1 MAARSRE
8 RAGGVDRILS
18 KLQSNIEAGNYYEAH
33 QMYRTIYFRYLS
45 QKNYKEL
52 LDLLYE
58 GSCTLLKLH
67 QHNSGADLAS
77 LVVDVLIKAG
87 SIVTSEDIDKL
98 ARLFSL
104 MLPESPE
111 RFKFLTGALKWSSQG
126 EDSHRRG
133 HPYLHQHIALI
144 LWKEKNYAQSRYHFI
159 HSSDGDG
166 CASMLVEYHVN
177 KGYPSEADLFITQ
190 AVLQFL
196 CLKNKSTA
204 SVVFY
209 SYTEKHPSVH
219 QGPPYLLPLLNFVW
233 FLLLAVESGKLAVF
247 NVLCEKYQPSISR
260 DPTYPE
266 YLSKIGQIFF
276 GLPPPPP
283 KQQGFL
289 NQQCSLKAVVKIL
302 QL

>member
-1 MAARSRE
+1 MHARRFADHLRE
-8 RAGGVDRILS
+8 ATAVPCPPRLFDQHALAFHHLDNPYLDSQRLDPHLPIWASVQDAMVLG
-18 KLQSNIEAGNYYEAH
+18 
-33 QMYRTIYFRYLS
+33 IYCYIADQAYITSLKDQEVQYDPGEIYLYDIIVGDGRYKIKCFLPS
-45 QKNYKEL
+45 HYGHLFQKYKIF
-52 LDLLYE
+52 Y
-58 GSCTLLKLH
+58 
-67 QHNSGADLAS
+67 QY
-77 LVVDVLIKAG
+77 V
-87 SIVTSEDIDKL
+87 DKL
-98 ARLFSL
+98 GRLFAL

-111 RFKFLTGALKWSSQG
+111 RFKFLTAALKWSSRG
-126 EDSHRRG
+126 EDAHRRG
-133 HPYLHQHIALI
+133 HPYLHQHIALT

-190 AVLQFL
+190 AVL
-196 CLKNKSTA
+196 
-204 SVVFY
+204 
-209 SYTEKHPSVH
+209 H
-219 QGPPYLLPLLNFVW
+219 
-233 FLLLAVESGKLAVF
+233 GKLAVF

-289 NQQCSLKAVVKIL
+289 SNLVQSVAP
-302 QL
+302 